1 MEAYEA
7 LYAAL
12 SYLESVEEKIKS
24 ARYYLSS
31 VREKLEINIPT
42 DVCRD
47 IDLVEDALLEALRI
61 IKEGVQ
67 ILKGLGT

>member
-1 MEAYEA
+1 VEYESI
-7 LYAAL
+7 YAAL